1 MFVPRRGFWSA
12 LEALTSRMIAAM
24 DLRVAVLTGA
34 PDDART
40 LSSSQQ
46 RTGSRLSVSVER
58 AVMAYRQVV
67 ALLTQIRTRPD
78 EELVVVGAMRLMT
91 IETAFPDRRVFPK
104 ERSPLF
110 GVARVANVVDGV
122 RVQQSAG
129 RRAVRVMAVDARD
142 LSFGQRHV
150 RTPAELGALLLV
162 TLVAGF

>member
-1 MFVPRRGFWSA
+1 
-12 LEALTSRMIAAM
+12 M
-24 DLRVAVLTGA
+24 DLRVAVLTGT

-46 RTGSRLSVSVER
+46 RTGSRLSVSVEC

-67 ALLTQIRTRPD
+67 ALLTQIGTRPD
-78 EELVVVGAMRLMT
+78 EELVVVGTMRLMT
-91 IETAFPDRRVFPK
+91 VETTLADGRVFPE

-110 GVARVANVVDGV
+110 GVTRVANLVHGIE
-122 RVQQSAG
+122 VQKSAG
-129 RRAVRVMAVDARD
+129 RLAVRAVAVDAGH

-150 RTPAELGALLLV
+150 RTPAKLGALLLV